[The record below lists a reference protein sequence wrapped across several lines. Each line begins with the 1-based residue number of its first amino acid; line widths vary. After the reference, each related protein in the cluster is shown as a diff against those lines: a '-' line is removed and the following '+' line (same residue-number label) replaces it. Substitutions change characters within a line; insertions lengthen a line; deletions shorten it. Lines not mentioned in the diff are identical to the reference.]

1 MLLLAY
7 NRSLIDDRQKTFLTA
22 AAAAAGTTLTIIA
35 IDSDEWAD
43 NDYIIVGEIGSP
55 TAEIMQINGAVSDG
69 TSVTIDQLGSGGLR
83 FAHSIGEPIYRIDY
97 NRVVFYNNS
106 TNTPTG
112 ATVLTTAEIHPDEEY
127 TRYED
132 ASNSTGYGFV
142 RWNNQTTSSFS
153 SYS

>member
-55 TAEIMQINGAVSDG
+55 TEEIMQINGAVSDG

-83 FAHSIGEPIYRIDY
+83 FAHSIGEPIYLIYY
-97 NRVVFYNNS
+97 NPVFFYNNS
-106 TNTPTG
+106 
-112 ATVLTTAEIHPDEEY
+112 
-127 TRYED
+127 
-132 ASNSTGYGFV
+132 
-142 RWNNQTTSSFS
+142 SFPFCTI
-153 SYS
+153 